1 MTDPRNLIA
10 TDAQQQAAKQLVA
23 DYKAGKADP
32 NVGEETLWKAKKLVD
47 STFHS
52 DTGEKIL
59 LPFRMACFVPT
70 NALIVA
76 GMLIASILFWQWVNQ
91 SVNVA
96 FNYCNAN
103 KTTEMNMSETA
114 FAYSTA
120 VASSCTIAVGLNEYV
135 KRTKSFSPST
145 LRMMGRGVPFVAVA
159 AAGTLNVFLMRS
171 KELTDGISVFN
182 KDGDVV
188 GKSQSAGWS
197 AISQVAVSRVATAF
211 PAVFLPSVIMS
222 QVEKTKFWK
231 SNPRLHAPLNLLTIC
246 GSLMAAL
253 PCAIALFPQIAE
265 VSVEKLE
272 PRFNQLRGADGE
284 RIKTLYFNRGL

>member
-1 MTDPRNLIA
+1 
-10 TDAQQQAAKQLVA
+10 
-23 DYKAGKADP
+23 
-32 NVGEETLWKAKKLVD
+32 VD
-47 STFHS
+47 SNFHS

-59 LPFRMACFVPT
+59 LPFRMASFVPT

-76 GMLIASILFWQWVNQ
+76 GMLVPNPSIASILFWQWVNQ

-103 KTTEMNMSETA
+103 KTIEMNVSETV
-114 FAYSTA
+114 FAYGTA

-135 KRTKSFSPST
+135 KRAKGFSPST
-145 LRMMGRGVPFVAVA
+145 VKLLGRAVPFAAVA

-171 KELTDGISVFN
+171 KEISEGISVIDSN
-182 KDGDVV
+182 GEVV

-211 PAVFLPSVIMS
+211 PAVFLPSIIMG
-222 QVEKTKFWK
+222 QLEKTKFLK
-231 SNPRLHAPLNLLTIC
+231 SNPRLHAPVNLITIC

-265 VSVEKLE
+265 
-272 PRFNQLRGADGE
+272 
-284 RIKTLYFNRGL
+284 